1 MKTRLIPLSIA
12 VAAALMTS
20 SSALEAA
27 SLGPLR
33 SVSALGASFRAE
45 IALVGGGADAACFRV
60 VAPLDGG
67 DIPALAD
74 GRISV
79 VGSGRNARLVV
90 LNARRINDPI
100 IRLVVENQCESRL
113 QREYTLLMPFA
124 GAPAA
129 DATPARAQ
137 APRPAPS
144 ARPARTEARPRPAAR
159 PQPRAASPGRTW
171 NTAAGESLASLAESL
186 YPDNAAARQR
196 FVDATAAANPALFAD
211 PAAHSRVLPA
221 GTALTVPDLRT
232 VANATPATKPRP
244 AAPARNVPAAS
255 SARTDRLVVDK
266 GESAATPPTASVGK
280 SADPNDLLAREQAL
294 AEAIDRSIIAEMQL
308 LARIKELEEIQAQ
321 LEARIR
327 AAVKAS
333 ATATAAPAP
342 SAAVSLPAAAPP
354 AAAVA
359 QTPAGSG
366 DDWYVF
372 GGLGLASL
380 LLAFALL
387 RGRNTSDART
397 PRHST
402 AARTARD
409 NATVPATKGSST
421 RRARTDDVL
430 YATAGN
436 APITVIGHTSAKPT
450 QRAATDVAAQPPR
463 EVVAEEHKSA
473 VELAEIMM
481 SFGRVQG
488 AADTLAEFIRG
499 NPRDAVT
506 PWLKLLEVYRAAGLH
521 EEFETI
527 ANELNKTFNV
537 TTVHWNNYETLRDA
551 RVSIEDLPHIAETV
565 QQTWATSACQRYLQH
580 LLRDNRDGT
589 RAGLPFTVVDEI
601 LTLAAVL
608 EDRLGPYKDTT
619 TQRGL
624 PAVTQA

>member
-45 IALVGGGADAACFRV
+45 IALVGGSADAACFRV

-137 APRPAPS
+137 A
-144 ARPARTEARPRPAAR
+144 PRPAAR

-244 AAPARNVPAAS
+244 AAPARNAPAAS

-333 ATATAAPAP
+333 AAATATAAPAP

-359 QTPAGSG
+359 EASAGSG

-450 QRAATDVAAQPPR
+450 QRAATDLAAQAPR